1 MRLGRQEVIRRAVR
15 GGLPLWSL
23 VAVVVALLVVPRAE
37 GDRTSVANGYDI
49 AQNVGAVGLLALA
62 LALTMIA
69 GEFDLS
75 VPGAYLLGSM
85 VAVLTGGSHPTLG
98 VLAAIGATT
107 AGGLIQGVVVAKRR
121 VNSMSVTLGGFLVLA
136 GIVYVISGSQ
146 SKSYANFAVGTRLV
160 APVARVFSIQ
170 SLVVLAIFAVV
181 AAVLRATKL
190 GPALRA
196 VGSDR
201 RAARTA
207 GVRVDLALATV
218 LAVSGGLAGLA
229 GSLQGYALGFAAPG
243 TSTDSLVFAATAALL
258 GGVRLSGGVGT
269 IAGVLAG
276 VVTLSVLEEL
286 LVVVSVGE
294 YITNLVT
301 GGLLVL
307 VALVGAPELL
317 QKGRSALG
325 QVGTAPPAE
334 DAGR

>member
-1 MRLGRQEVIRRAVR
+1 
-15 GGLPLWSL
+15 
-23 VAVVVALLVVPRAE
+23 
-37 GDRTSVANGYDI
+37 
-49 AQNVGAVGLLALA
+49 
-62 LALTMIA
+62 
-69 GEFDLS
+69 
-75 VPGAYLLGSM
+75 
-85 VAVLTGGSHPTLG
+85 
-98 VLAAIGATT
+98 
-107 AGGLIQGVVVAKRR
+107 
-121 VNSMSVTLGGFLVLA
+121 
-136 GIVYVISGSQ
+136 
-146 SKSYANFAVGTRLV
+146 
-160 APVARVFSIQ
+160 
-170 SLVVLAIFAVV
+170 
-181 AAVLRATKL
+181 
-190 GPALRA
+190 
-196 VGSDR
+196 
-201 RAARTA
+201 
-207 GVRVDLALATV
+207 VRVDLALATV

-334 DAGR
+334 DADR